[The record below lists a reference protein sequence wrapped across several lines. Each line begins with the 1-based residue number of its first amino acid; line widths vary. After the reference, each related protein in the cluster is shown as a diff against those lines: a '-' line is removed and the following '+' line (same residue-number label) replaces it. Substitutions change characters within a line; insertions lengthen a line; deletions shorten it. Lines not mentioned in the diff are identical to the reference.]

1 MAAIHIAA
9 LLIVT
14 SAIAKRREQQPVAHG
29 EAAATAA
36 APASGREHLSAAACG
51 TQYDAQYDAK
61 GRRQEIAEPA
71 GQSSKG
77 ESGKK
82 LNSVRRK

>member
-1 MAAIHIAA
+1 
-9 LLIVT
+9 V
-14 SAIAKRREQQPVAHG
+14 
-29 EAAATAA
+29 A